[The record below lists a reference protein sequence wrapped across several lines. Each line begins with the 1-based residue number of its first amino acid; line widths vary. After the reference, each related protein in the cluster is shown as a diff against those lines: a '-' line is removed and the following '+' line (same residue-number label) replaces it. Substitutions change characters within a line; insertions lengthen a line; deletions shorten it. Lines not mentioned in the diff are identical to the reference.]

1 MRRETVTHVL
11 DMLLGEDKTLT
22 TNLPAQGVTTLM
34 RQEEKHRYINHL
46 LYAAAVRRG
55 ERTEIIEDLV
65 PIYGT
70 EVTLKLCKAPTR
82 VYLAP
87 QMQEIDFS
95 YDDGVLTYTWISLS
109 AIRWLSSRIKR
120 IPNG

>member
-1 MRRETVTHVL
+1 
-11 DMLLGEDKTLT
+11 MLLGEDKTLT